1 MSDSESSLHRQRGF
15 TIVELLTVIIVI
27 GILASITVFA
37 VSNWRTRTAQGEVQ
51 SDLNGV
57 AAAMEN
63 AKNFG
68 AGYPATIPTSF
79 QASPNVTVT
88 LMSDSLTNYCVQ
100 AASKA
105 VPSVIYSVSSTSPTP
120 IPGIC

>member
-100 AASKA
+100 AASKV